1 MPRLIE
7 QASDNPEFP
16 RVIDLARLRDT
27 PEFAFD
33 IAPSPEESAMLAEL
47 MDARTVRKM
56 RFAGKL
62 TALASG
68 GWQLDGE
75 LGATVVQNCVVTL
88 DPVTSRVDQRVRR
101 AYLPNVAPR
110 GTEVILSGV
119 DEDEEVEPLP
129 DRLDLGLVAVEA
141 LALALPAYPRKEG
154 ASLADLGFGADEDVV
169 KPFAALAALRDKLD
183 NGS

>member
-1 MPRLIE
+1 MSRLIE

-16 RVIDLARLRDT
+16 RVVDLARLRET
-27 PEFAFD
+27 SEFPFD
-33 IAPSPEESAMLAEL
+33 IAPSPEESAMIAGL
-47 MDARTVRKM
+47 MDARAVRKM

-68 GWQLDGE
+68 GWQLDGQ

-88 DPVTSRVDQRVRR
+88 DPVTSRVDQEVRR
-101 AYLPNVAPR
+101 RYVPNAAPR
-110 GTEVILSGV
+110 GTEVILSP
-119 DEDEEVEPLP
+119 DDDDEVEPLP

-141 LALALPAYPRKEG
+141 LALALPPYPRKEG
-154 ASLADLGFGADEDVV
+154 ASLAALGFGEELEVV

-183 NGS
+183 GES

>member
-1 MPRLIE
+1 MSRLIE

-16 RVIDLARLRDT
+16 RVVDLARLRDNS
-27 PEFAFD
+27 EFPFD
-33 IAPSPEESAMLAEL
+33 IAPTPEESARIAGL
-47 MDARTVRKM
+47 MDARSVRKM

-62 TALASG
+62 AALDTG
-68 GWQLDGE
+68 GWQLDGQ

-88 DPVTSRVDQRVRR
+88 EPVTSRVDQAVRR
-101 AYLPNVAPR
+101 LYLPNAAPR
-110 GTEVILSGV
+110 GTEVILSG
-119 DEDEEVEPLP
+119 DDDEEVEPMP

-154 ASLADLGFGADEDVV
+154 ASLAAMGFGEEPEVI

-183 NGS
+183 GES